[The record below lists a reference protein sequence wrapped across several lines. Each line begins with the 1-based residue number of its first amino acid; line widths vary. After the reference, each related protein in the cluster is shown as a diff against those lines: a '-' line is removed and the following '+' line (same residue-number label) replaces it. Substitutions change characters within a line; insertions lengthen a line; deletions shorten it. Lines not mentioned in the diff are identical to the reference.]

1 MERCS
6 CRCFKSDKSQPKEI
20 IKQVFIGNGLELTEQ
35 QFNAKLFA
43 ARKIAE
49 HTILN
54 SKTSES
60 HMFYFSS
67 LSTTTIIYKGLLMP
81 EDISRYY
88 TDLTDDDLVTR
99 LALVHQ
105 RFSTNTF
112 LHGNSL
118 NRSDTCVTWRNQYPS
133 W

>member
-1 MERCS
+1 
-6 CRCFKSDKSQPKEI
+6 
-20 IKQVFIGNGLELTEQ
+20 VFIGKNGLELTEQ

-43 ARKIAE
+43 AKKIAE

-105 RFSTNTF
+105 RFSTIHS

-118 NRSDTCVTWRNQYPS
+118 NRPIHVSMEKSIPFVVK
-133 W
+133 

>member
-1 MERCS
+1 MFLS
-6 CRCFKSDKSQPKEI
+6 MFQILDKSQPKKEPI
-20 IKQVFIGNGLELTEQ
+20 IKQVFIGKNGLELTEQ

-67 LSTTTIIYKGLLMP
+67 IYHHYN
-81 EDISRYY
+81 I
-88 TDLTDDDLVTR
+88 
-99 LALVHQ
+99 
-105 RFSTNTF
+105 
-112 LHGNSL
+112 
-118 NRSDTCVTWRNQYPS
+118 
-133 W
+133 

>member
-1 MERCS
+1 
-6 CRCFKSDKSQPKEI
+6 
-20 IKQVFIGNGLELTEQ
+20 VFIGKNGLELTEQ

-99 LALVHQ
+99 LALVHHAFLLIHSFMGT
-105 RFSTNTF
+105 RSTVPI
-112 LHGNSL
+112 HVSQ
-118 NRSDTCVTWRNQYPS
+118 WRNQYPLVM
-133 W
+133 

>member
-1 MERCS
+1 MFSHRS
-6 CRCFKSDKSQPKEI
+6 RKEPI
-20 IKQVFIGNGLELTEQ
+20 IKQVFIGKNGLELTEQ

-67 LSTTTIIYKGLLMP
+67 LSTTTIYKGTI
-81 EDISRYY
+81 DAGR
-88 TDLTDDDLVTR
+88 
-99 LALVHQ
+99 HQ
-105 RFSTNTF
+105 QILYGF
-112 LHGNSL
+112 
-118 NRSDTCVTWRNQYPS
+118 NRR
-133 W
+133 

>member
-1 MERCS
+1 MFLSMFQIWTNRS
-6 CRCFKSDKSQPKEI
+6 RKEPTV
-20 IKQVFIGNGLELTEQ
+20 KQVFIGKNGLELTE

-67 LSTTTIIYKGLLMP
+67 IYYHYN
-81 EDISRYY
+81 I
-88 TDLTDDDLVTR
+88 
-99 LALVHQ
+99 
-105 RFSTNTF
+105 
-112 LHGNSL
+112 
-118 NRSDTCVTWRNQYPS
+118 
-133 W
+133 

>member
-6 CRCFKSDKSQPKEI
+6 CRCFKSWTNRSRKEPI
-20 IKQVFIGNGLELTEQ
+20 IKQVFIGKNGLELTEQ

-67 LSTTTIIYKGLLMP
+67 LSTTTIIYKG
-81 EDISRYY
+81 Y
-88 TDLTDDDLVTR
+88 
-99 LALVHQ
+99 
-105 RFSTNTF
+105 
-112 LHGNSL
+112 
-118 NRSDTCVTWRNQYPS
+118 
-133 W
+133 